1 MAIFNIKGVELKGLA
16 AAVPTL
22 EVSNLHYPFLEQK
35 EKEMIVKSVGINSR
49 RIADKDTTASDLC
62 FAAADALLQKLG
74 WERDD
79 ISVLVFVSQTPDFL
93 TPCTAAILQDRLK
106 LTKNCLAFDI
116 NLGCSGFPYGL
127 ATVASFLQSIPC
139 GKGLLLIGDKSSQ
152 MVSPKDKSTALLFSD
167 AGSAAALE
175 HTGKQAKMSFDLNTD
190 GSGWQSL
197 MIEDGGSRNPVAPNS
212 FEQKKI
218 REGIERSP
226 LNLQMN
232 GIDIFNFAA
241 KQVLPSIL
249 NLLSNNDLQPDN
261 IDYFFFHQANKIIN
275 EHLRRM
281 LKIEKEK
288 APSIL
293 QLYGNASA
301 ASIPLAMVAT
311 SSQPLSQGAHRLLL
325 SGFGVGLSWGNAILD
340 VENLTC
346 LPVLEI

>member
-16 AAVPTL
+16 AAVPSN
-22 EVSNLHYPFLEQK
+22 EVSNLDYPFLEQK

-49 RIADKDTTASDLC
+49 RIANNDTTASDLC
-62 FAAADALLQKLG
+62 FAAADALLQKMG
-74 WERDD
+74 WGRDD
-79 ISVLVFVSQTPDFL
+79 ISMLVFVSQTPDYL
-93 TPCTAAILQDRLK
+93 TPCTAAILQDQLE
-106 LTKNCLAFDI
+106 LTKKCLAFDI

-127 ATVASFLQSIPC
+127 ATVASILQSIPH

-167 AGSAAALE
+167 AGSVAALE
-175 HTGKQAKMSFDLNTD
+175 HTGREVTMSFDLNTD

-197 MIEDGGSRNPVAPNS
+197 MIQDGGSRNPVTPNS

-218 REGIERSP
+218 TEGIERSS

-241 KQVLPSIL
+241 KQVLPSIH
-249 NLLSNNDLQPDN
+249 NLLNNNDLQAAD
-261 IDYFFFHQANKIIN
+261 IDYFFSHQANKIIN
-275 EHLRRM
+275 EHLRKM

-288 APSIL
+288 TPSIL
-293 QLYGNASA
+293 QLYGNAGA
-301 ASIPLAMVAT
+301 ASIPLTMVAT
-311 SSQPLSQGAHRLLL
+311 SSEPLSQGTHRLLL
-325 SGFGVGLSWGNAILD
+325 SGFGVGLSWGNAILE

>member
-16 AAVPTL
+16 AAVPTH
-22 EVSNLHYPFLEQK
+22 EASNLDFPFLERK
-35 EKEMIVKSVGINSR
+35 EKEMIVKSVGIHSR
-49 RIADKDTTASDLC
+49 RIAKNDTTASDLC

-74 WERDD
+74 WEKDD
-79 ISVLVFVSQTPDFL
+79 ISVLVFVSQTPDYL

-127 ATVASFLQSIPC
+127 ATVGNFLQSIPD

-175 HTGKQAKMSFDLNTD
+175 NTGKQIKMSFDLNTD

-197 MIEDGGSRNPVAPNS
+197 MIQDGGSRNPATPHS
-212 FEQKKI
+212 FEQRKI
-218 REGIERSP
+218 KEGIERSS

-241 KQVLPSIL
+241 TQVLPSVL
-249 NLLSNNDLQPDN
+249 NLLKNNDLRTDD

-275 EHLRRM
+275 EHLGKM

-288 APSIL
+288 APSTL
-293 QLYGNASA
+293 HLYGNTSA
-301 ASIPLAMVAT
+301 ASIPLTMVAT
-311 SSQPLSQGAHRLLL
+311 SLEPLSQGTHRLLL
-325 SGFGVGLSWGNAILD
+325 SGFGVGLSWGNAILE
-340 VENLTC
+340 VEDLTC